1 MEALKNCLKLSLIM
15 IDYDLEGIVSM
26 KKVPKIFVFVLA
38 AVMIFA
44 LAGCSTPAAQ
54 ETESQEAS
62 SAAPSETAA
71 ETAAETSEAHF
82 SIGIIQYVEH
92 PALDAARDGFI
103 AALADNGF
111 ADGENITLDVQ
122 NAQAD
127 QSNLKTISQRFVNNK
142 EDLILAIATPA
153 AQAIASET
161 TEIPI
166 LGTAITDYE
175 VAKLV
180 TSNEAPGGN
189 ISGTTDM
196 NPVKEQIDLMVKLV
210 PDVKNVGLLYTSSE
224 DNSVLQAGL
233 VKAAC
238 EALGLNVVEATVTSS
253 NDVQQVAQSLAGKVD
268 AIYIPTDNVLAS
280 SMPIVSDIS
289 VENKIPVI
297 CGEENMVL
305 SGGLATLGINY
316 YNLGYQT
323 GEMAV
328 KVLKGEAQ
336 PATMPIESQTDFT
349 YKINGDVADAI
360 GIAIPSDLAEFVVYP
375 SQEAATESA
384 AE

>member
-1 MEALKNCLKLSLIM
+1 
-15 IDYDLEGIVSM
+15 M
-26 KKVPKIFVFVLA
+26 KKLPKILVFVLA
-38 AVMIFA
+38 AAMVFA
-44 LAGCSTPAAQ
+44 LVGCQTSPAQ
-54 ETESQEAS
+54 ESPSQEAS
-62 SAAPSETAA
+62 SAAPSESAA
-71 ETAAETSEAHF
+71 PSASEEAAHF
-82 SIGIIQYVEH
+82 NIGIIQYVEH
-92 PALDAARDGFI
+92 PALDAAREGFI

-111 ADGENITLDVQ
+111 VDGENITIDVQ

-127 QSNLKTISQRFVNNK
+127 QANLKTISQRFVNNK

-161 TEIPI
+161 TDIPI

-180 TSNEAPGGN
+180 DTNEAPGGN
-189 ISGTTDM
+189 ITGTTDI
-196 NPVKEQIDLMVKLV
+196 NPVKDQIDLMVKLV

-224 DNSVLQAGL
+224 DNSILQADL

-253 NDVQQVAQSLAGKVD
+253 NDVQQVTQSLVGKID
-268 AIYIPTDNVLAS
+268 ALYIPTDNVLAS
-280 SMPIVSDIS
+280 SMPIVSEITT
-289 VENKIPVI
+289 ENKIPVI

-305 SGGLATLGINY
+305 GGGLATLGINY

-323 GEMAV
+323 GVMAV
-328 KVLKGEAQ
+328 KVLKGEAE
-336 PATMPIESQTDFT
+336 PATMPIESQSDFS
-349 YKINGDVADAI
+349 YVINGDVADAI
-360 GIAIPSDLAEFVVYP
+360 GITVPSDLADSVVYP